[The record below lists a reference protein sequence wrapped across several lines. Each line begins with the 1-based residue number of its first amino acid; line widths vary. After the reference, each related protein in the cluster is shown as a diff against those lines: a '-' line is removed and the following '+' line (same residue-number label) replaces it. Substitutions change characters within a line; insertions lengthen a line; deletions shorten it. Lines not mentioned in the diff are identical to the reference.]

1 MDVEIDRDLLLLVKK
16 WSRVW
21 CQEQPNS
28 SWYLTVTKIF
38 IIGMQCDFAFSVL
51 IAFIFSVI
59 HLLQIHVAV
68 FRFYI
73 TSLIIKETNE

>member
-1 MDVEIDRDLLLLVKK
+1 
-16 WSRVW
+16 
-21 CQEQPNS
+21 
-28 SWYLTVTKIF
+28 
-38 IIGMQCDFAFSVL
+38 MQCDFAFSVL

-59 HLLQIHVAV
+59 YLLQIHVAV